1 MSFKV
6 ITDNAGNMKLAGG
19 DHFNIDESINE
30 LVELSI
36 DEPQLEAV
44 NYVAISEA
52 LGTSPSVVTAG
63 LAADNL
69 ICAVYFTTLF
79 ALASKI
85 PAEATQSAT
94 GNKEEMLSLGKMEIL
109 DQ

>member
-1 MSFKV
+1 MISVSTLDLYIFGFRSSYRFQV
-6 ITDNAGNMKLAGG
+6 
-19 DHFNIDESINE
+19 S
-30 LVELSI
+30 
-36 DEPQLEAV
+36 AV

-52 LGTSPSVVTAG
+52 LETSSSVVTAG

-85 PAEATQSAT
+85 PAEATLSAT
-94 GNKEEMLSLGKMEIL
+94 VSGCIAPG
-109 DQ
+109 

>member
-1 MSFKV
+1 MAEKIAYS
-6 ITDNAGNMKLAGG
+6 
-19 DHFNIDESINE
+19 
-30 LVELSI
+30 LS
-36 DEPQLEAV
+36 AV
-44 NYVAISEA
+44 NYMAIFDA
-52 LGTSPSVVTAG
+52 LQTSPSVVAAG

-94 GNKEEMLSLGKMEIL
+94 GMYTSSNDEIF
-109 DQ
+109 QGSFTC